1 MKYQKIGVYLSSKAD
16 LPESY
21 TEAAQKVGELIGRTG
36 RTLVYGGARKGLMET
51 LAQSVKAN
59 GGRVFGM
66 VPDIIVARGLESEAV
81 DVTFRCVDLT
91 DRKAMMNRESD
102 VLVALPGGI
111 GTLDE
116 VFTVLANSAIGIERK
131 PVISSTSTAAG
142 TNCSKP
148 STICADRAWYRKS
161 PANCFKWLTTW
172 KNWQKCSEKTFQL
185 LTPSR
190 LTGPE
195 IGQSENTV
203 FYFFMKFYDETEKLR
218 KIIANFARV
227 VYK

>member
-66 VPDIIVARGLESEAV
+66 VPDIIVARGLESEL

-116 VFTVLANSAIGIERK
+116 VFTVSAQQRNRHRTETGDIPQHRRLLEQ
-131 PVISSTSTAAG
+131 TA
-142 TNCSKP
+142 
-148 STICADRAWYRKS
+148 R
-161 PANCFKWLTTW
+161 
-172 KNWQKCSEKTFQL
+172 
-185 LTPSR
+185 SR
-190 LTGPE
+190 RRFVPTGPG
-195 IGQSENTV
+195 IGKARRTV
-203 FYFFMKFYDETEKLR
+203 SSG
-218 KIIANFARV
+218 
-227 VYK
+227 